1 MVPFCMRILH
11 AELPM
16 YRGSLHLA
24 LNRLCLLQSTTQ
36 QVLEL
41 VQAGRVPLSEEVLD
55 AKQIEGFSAN
65 HIQVVVSGCCSK
77 SVTFPV

>member
-16 YRGSLHLA
+16 MHRGNLHLA
-24 LNRLCLLQSTTQ
+24 LNRLCVLQSTTQ

-41 VQAGRVPLSEEVLD
+41 VQAGRIPLSEEVLD
-55 AKQIEGFSAN
+55 AKQKEGFFCRTN
-65 HIQVVVSGCCSK
+65 
-77 SVTFPV
+77 FE